1 MSRLLQISDTHFGT
15 EQPAV
20 ADALRALVQAEQVEH
35 VLLAGD
41 ITMRAR
47 RGQFAAARAFMD
59 GLPVQTR
66 MALPGNHDISLWLP
80 WRRFLW
86 PYRLYQQYFPTA
98 FDADGVIHWDLGP
111 IQLIGVRTTR
121 RYRHIQGEASPA
133 QIANVSRRLQA
144 LPDDALKLVA
154 VHQPALVIEEEE
166 RKNLLRGAVQANASW
181 RAAGA
186 AGVLG
191 GHIHEPY
198 VELIP
203 PGPQDAPTPLWAL
216 QSGTALSDRIRDN
229 YPNSVNLI
237 RPATAAPQGHL
248 HNPLQL
254 RTPQWQVERW
264 DFDASLQAFAC
275 VATTWLR

>member
-1 MSRLLQISDTHFGT
+1 MSSLLQISDTHFGT
-15 EQPAV
+15 APPAV
-20 ADALRALVQAEQVEH
+20 LQALRALAETEQVQH

-47 RGQFAAARAFMD
+47 RGQFAAARDFMD
-59 GLPVQTR
+59 SLPVQTR

-86 PYRLYQQYFPTA
+86 PYRLYQHYFPTA
-98 FDADGVIHWDLGP
+98 FDDDGVIHWDLGA

-121 RYRHIQGEASPA
+121 RYRHIQGEASRA
-133 QIANVSRRLQA
+133 QIANVCRRLLA

-154 VHQPALVIEEEE
+154 VHQPALVIENAE
-166 RKNLLRGAVQANASW
+166 RKNLLRGAAQANAAW

-186 AGVLG
+186 LGVLG
-191 GHIHEPY
+191 GHIHAPY
-198 VELIP
+198 AELMP
-203 PGPQDAPTPLWAL
+203 PGPQDALAPLWAL
-216 QSGTALSDRIRDN
+216 QSGTALSDRVRDN

-237 RPATAAPQGHL
+237 RPATAAPQGVL

-254 RTPQWQVERW
+254 RAAQWQVERC
-264 DFDASLQAFAC
+264 DFDAALQAFAC

>member
-1 MSRLLQISDTHFGT
+1 MSVLLQISDTHFGT
-15 EQPAV
+15 DQAGV
-20 ADALRALVQAEQVEH
+20 MAALVALTQSEQVQH

-59 GLPVQTR
+59 SLPVQSR

-86 PYRLYQQYFPTA
+86 PYRLYQHYFPTA
-98 FDADGVIHWDLGP
+98 FDADGVIHWNLGA

-121 RYRHIQGEASPA
+121 RYRHIQGEVSRA
-133 QIANVSRRLQA
+133 QITNVCKRLQA
-144 LPDDALKLVA
+144 LPASALRLVA
-154 VHQPALVIEEEE
+154 VHQPVLVIDEDD
-166 RKNLLRGAVQANASW
+166 RKNLLRGAAQANAGW

-186 AGVLG
+186 HAVLG

-198 VELIP
+198 VKLIP
-203 PGPQDAPTPLWAL
+203 SQAGEALSPLWAL
-216 QSGTALSDRIRDN
+216 QSGTAISTRIRDEH
-229 YPNSVNLI
+229 PNSVNLI
-237 RPATAAPQGHL
+237 RPASLVPAGIL

-254 RTPQWQVERW
+254 TAPRWQVERW
-264 DFDASLQAFAC
+264 DFDAALQAFAC
-275 VATTWLR
+275 VATTWLH

>member
-59 GLPVQTR
+59 SLPVQTR
-66 MALPGNHDISLWLP
+66 MTLPGNHDISLWLP

-98 FDADGVIHWDLGP
+98 FDTDGVIHWDLGP
-111 IQLIGVRTTR
+111 IHLIGVRTTR

-133 QIANVSRRLQA
+133 QIANVSRSRRKSARTCCAVPCKPTPAGA
-144 LPDDALKLVA
+144 LPV
-154 VHQPALVIEEEE
+154 
-166 RKNLLRGAVQANASW
+166 
-181 RAAGA
+181 
-186 AGVLG
+186 
-191 GHIHEPY
+191 
-198 VELIP
+198 P
-203 PGPQDAPTPLWAL
+203 PGYWA
-216 QSGTALSDRIRDN
+216 
-229 YPNSVNLI
+229 
-237 RPATAAPQGHL
+237 ATSM
-248 HNPLQL
+248 NPM
-254 RTPQWQVERW
+254 W
-264 DFDASLQAFAC
+264 S
-275 VATTWLR
+275 